1 MRLASLLLVAAWSAA
16 AKPTP
21 KVIYVNLDNDEV
33 LAIQRLVEEETGSRW
48 AAVAGAWGRYRLAL
62 FEQGDLDRLG
72 VDGAEL
78 LARLTAEWT
87 RNKKA
92 LRPLIFTPWA
102 SPADAEAPGRGRGGA
117 RSLAE
122 VAALFDGAR
131 DYLSTTWPPLTPPLA
146 TTPRITAPGAW
157 STAEGAEVLVLDGF
171 ADDEL
176 RRALLAAP
184 RARGRPLR
192 LDPDWERRRPT
203 APTGTASTAC
213 AWSGSWSLRDAARG
227 ADAAAHRGAPAA
239 AARAARGREPAGRP
253 RVSYQLTPPDAAFG
267 VSPCVANAVLPGDR
281 HGFHDDADP
290 AKLPPS
296 AWTDAHGH
304 YANRSPGRPAS
315 SAPDLP
321 QRVLGRR
328 RRDAAP
334 RAAEAGQ
341 ARHADGARPGRL
353 LLMDQDVAHALG
365 RTNGTAP
372 PRYSLVLKL
381 VLHPRDDPETG
392 ARFDASRRMARR
404 HRALRPPV
412 HAPTAARHS
421 RPSARKTCADCIMKR
436 SAAASSRPAS
446 DVGATLTNH
455 AARLDDHETR
465 IALVERTS
473 SRADLAEWL
482 ELRDPAEPVGP
493 GDLVEC
499 VDRKISRE
507 ITGRGV
513 LFIVS
518 TEPFFTGNVP
528 SDEVLPRGRAVAMI
542 GQVPVKVRGAV
553 RESQCLAASGED
565 DGTAVASDCPT
576 GIKAMEAAEASESFE
591 LVRALVNA
599 GSHAIA
605 APELTKKQKRRRARK
620 QKKRPAADFV
630 RVAAD
635 GDSETTDETD
645 LDSLASSHSCVR
657 TLLEQNRLL
666 VEDKKQLYANVRG
679 MRLLLRDLARLP
691 AGRPRLRRARRA
703 APEPSPRS
711 RRRPPLKVA
720 QRRALLRSV
729 VSLQSRARV
738 RRACAV
744 LYHLQSVAA
753 STTIASS
760 ARRYLVLT
768 TTVVGKLLSRT
779 RLQAIEL
786 ECMKQDLERLRH
798 SKVQQARDLREERNE
813 WLAAVEKT
821 KAQKAAELE
830 KTKERLAAATAYVAS
845 LERASRAM
853 LAAARRFA
861 RALATVPCDRTRV
874 IGVVAHVDAGKTTL
888 SEEMLALSG
897 AITRSGRVDSGS
909 TATDFLAQ
917 ERARGITISSAAAH
931 LDWRGTRVVLVDTPG
946 HVDFGHDVDRALRV
960 MDGVVLVVDAV
971 AGAQARTEAVARAAL
986 ETFGLPCVAV
996 VNKMDRPGAD
1006 FGKALAS
1013 VAARCL
1019 PEGCAVVPVQRP
1031 VAYLPSPREA
1041 LAGDGA
1047 AAGDGFAGFVFKVA
1061 HDAARPPWS
1070 PTPTGHGSRP
1080 GLGEL
1085 HLEVALERLRSDFGV
1100 DVTFGPPAVALRE
1113 APTAE
1118 TRRPPFVYDR
1128 TLGESRLFCALEL
1141 SLAPRAAD
1149 VDGEAVYGGGP
1160 PRISLAPAA
1169 RDALDGASKLHGA
1182 AAPMASRSATAGE
1195 ATFALEYAHHAPR

>member
-1 MRLASLLLVAAWSAA
+1 MAQLCKSCGSTKGSEAFIH
-16 AKPTP
+16 PTTL
-21 KVIYVNLDNDEV
+21 K
-33 LAIQRLVEEETGSRW
+33 
-48 AAVAGAWGRYRLAL
+48 
-62 FEQGDLDRLG
+62 QG
-72 VDGAEL
+72 
-78 LARLTAEWT
+78 
-87 RNKKA
+87 
-92 LRPLIFTPWA
+92 
-102 SPADAEAPGRGRGGA
+102 
-117 RSLAE
+117 
-122 VAALFDGAR
+122 
-131 DYLSTTWPPLTPPLA
+131 
-146 TTPRITAPGAW
+146 
-157 STAEGAEVLVLDGF
+157 
-171 ADDEL
+171 
-176 RRALLAAP
+176 
-184 RARGRPLR
+184 
-192 LDPDWERRRPT
+192 
-203 APTGTASTAC
+203 
-213 AWSGSWSLRDAARG
+213 
-227 ADAAAHRGAPAA
+227 
-239 AARAARGREPAGRP
+239 
-253 RVSYQLTPPDAAFG
+253 
-267 VSPCVANAVLPGDR
+267 
-281 HGFHDDADP
+281 
-290 AKLPPS
+290 
-296 AWTDAHGH
+296 
-304 YANRSPGRPAS
+304 
-315 SAPDLP
+315 
-321 QRVLGRR
+321 
-328 RRDAAP
+328 
-334 RAAEAGQ
+334 
-341 ARHADGARPGRL
+341 
-353 LLMDQDVAHALG
+353 
-365 RTNGTAP
+365 
-372 PRYSLVLKL
+372 
-381 VLHPRDDPETG
+381 
-392 ARFDASRRMARR
+392 
-404 HRALRPPV
+404 
-412 HAPTAARHS
+412 
-421 RPSARKTCADCIMKR
+421 KTCADCIMKR

-446 DVGATLTNH
+446 DVGATLTDH

-482 ELRDPAEPVGP
+482 ELRDPSEPVGP

-576 GIKAMEAAEASESFE
+576 GIVAMEAAEASDSFR

-605 APELTKKQKRRRARK
+605 APELTKKQKRRRARWAARK
-620 QKKRPAADFV
+620 QKKQRAADEFV
-630 RVAAD
+630 LVAAD
-635 GDSETTDETD
+635 DNSEATDETD

-679 MRLLLRDLARLP
+679 MRLLLRDPSARLLQRV
-691 AGRPRLRRARRA
+691 GRGFVARRRA
-703 APEPSPRS
+703 ARVLRAAVKIQAAS
-711 RRRPPLKVA
+711 RASLKVA

-996 VNKMDRPGAD
+996 VNKMDRRARTSKGVRRGA
-1006 FGKALAS
+1006 
-1013 VAARCL
+1013 
-1019 PEGCAVVPVQRP
+1019 VPAGGLRRRAVQRP
-1031 VAYLPSPREA
+1031 VFDAAGPSPAPKARSTPRPSPTTRGAGPASPSAYRGSARPKEVLA
-1041 LAGDGA
+1041 SSTGAVERPGQFLTPLGGGLEPAESWDAGDIVVLTGLRSA
-1047 AAGDGFAGFVFKVA
+1047 RAGDTLVGPKGSPGF
-1061 HDAARPPWS
+1061 DAARRGAGLRLEAVDAPPPVFAVAAEPGS
-1070 PTPTGHGSRP
+1070 PSAAKALEAAAAILARDDPSLVVDVDGDTGQVVLR

-1118 TRRPPFVYDR
+1118 TRRPPFV
-1128 TLGESRLFCALEL
+1128 
-1141 SLAPRAAD
+1141 
-1149 VDGEAVYGGGP
+1149 
-1160 PRISLAPAA
+1160 
-1169 RDALDGASKLHGA
+1169 
-1182 AAPMASRSATAGE
+1182 
-1195 ATFALEYAHHAPR
+1195 